1 MMMFTK
7 GYRNMPPMVPKPEPP
22 VEINID
28 LERILPPVEYSAGA
42 GAGAVETVMV

>member
-7 GYRNMPPMVPKPEPP
+7 GYCSSMMSIPKPKPEP

-28 LERILPPVEYSAGA
+28 LDRILPPVEYSSAVAGA
-42 GAGAVETVMV
+42 FETVMV